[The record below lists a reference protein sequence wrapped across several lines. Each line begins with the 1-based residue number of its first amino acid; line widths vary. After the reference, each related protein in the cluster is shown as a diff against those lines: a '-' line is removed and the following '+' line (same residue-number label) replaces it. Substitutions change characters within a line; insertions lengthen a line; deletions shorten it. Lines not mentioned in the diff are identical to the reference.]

1 MKRLIGWSVLLA
13 VLGAF
18 TVLPWLILENKPAI
32 EPPAE
37 FHRTDL
43 AWIRSLFQ
51 KHDPRSQ
58 TPDVVYSIQLDETE
72 LNRLLNYAVE
82 LRRVSGIAAELTPG
96 LATLTATLTMPTNPF
111 GRFLNITAEV
121 ADVPGGIRIQSL
133 QLGNLPLPGFL
144 ADWTA
149 RLIHTWL
156 RRDPTYAALVD
167 AFSKVS
173 FRENQATLDYRWQPE
188 LLTRIERKSAEL
200 LIAPED
206 QARMIAYAGQIDAL
220 VKRYPQGS
228 TVPLVQVIAPLFAH
242 ANALG
247 KNAAE
252 ENRAALTAVAA
263 YLSGISLTSLLD
275 SDSKSIRRAPRVL
288 LSLHER
294 RDFAEHFMIS
304 AALTVNGSSRMANAI
319 GLIKEEEDATK
330 GSGFSFTDLAANHAG
345 VRLGELA
352 TGDSAVRIQQKLAT
366 ARSDADLLP
375 DFRNMPEFMPQAE
388 FERRFGPVGSPRYQ
402 KIIARIDSR
411 LAAHP
416 LTQ

>member
-18 TVLPWLILENKPAI
+18 TVLPWLMLENKPAI

-43 AWIRSLFQ
+43 AWIKSLFQ
-51 KHDPRSQ
+51 KHDPRSK

-82 LRRVSGIAAELTPG
+82 LRRVSGIAAEITPG

-188 LLTRIERKSAEL
+188 LLTRIERKSADL

-206 QARMIAYAGQIDAL
+206 QARMIAYAGQLDAL

-242 ANALG
+242 ASALG

-263 YLSGISLTSLLD
+263 YLSGISLTRLLE

-288 LSLHER
+288 LSLYAR

-375 DFRNMPEFMPQAE
+375 DFRNLPEFMPQAE
-388 FERRFGPVGSPRYQ
+388 FERRFGQVGSSRYQ
-402 KIIARIDSR
+402 KILARIDSR
-411 LAAHP
+411 LAIHP

>member
-18 TVLPWLILENKPAI
+18 TVLPWLMLENKPAI

-263 YLSGISLTSLLD
+263 YLSGISLTSLLE

-411 LAAHP
+411 LAIHP

>member
-1 MKRLIGWSVLLA
+1 MKRLIGWSVLVA

-18 TVLPWLILENKPAI
+18 TVLPWLMLENKPAI

-43 AWIRSLFQ
+43 AWIKSLFQ
-51 KHDPRSQ
+51 KHDPRSK

-82 LRRVSGIAAELTPG
+82 LRRVSGIAAEMTPG

-149 RLIHTWL
+149 RLIHTRL

-188 LLTRIERKSAEL
+188 LLTRIERKSADL

-206 QARMIAYAGQIDAL
+206 QARMIAYAGQLDAL

-242 ANALG
+242 ASALG

-263 YLSGISLTSLLD
+263 YLSGISLTRLLE

-288 LSLHER
+288 LSLYAR

-375 DFRNMPEFMPQAE
+375 DFRNLPEFMPQAE
-388 FERRFGPVGSPRYQ
+388 FERRFGPVGSSRYQ
-402 KIIARIDSR
+402 KILARIDSR
-411 LAAHP
+411 LAIHP